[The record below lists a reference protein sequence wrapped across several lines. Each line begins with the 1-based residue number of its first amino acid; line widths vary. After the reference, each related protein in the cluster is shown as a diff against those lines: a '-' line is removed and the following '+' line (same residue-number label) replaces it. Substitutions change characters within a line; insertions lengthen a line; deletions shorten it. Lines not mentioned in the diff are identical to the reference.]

1 MHVRFAHIVRCFCTV
16 FRCTCVSSSIHIAG
30 IMARVSDILTF
41 IISVMVLSIA
51 SSCKC
56 VLQELSDCTGEG
68 VRLYVKV
75 LSEDKTTCKDSGFD
89 FYDVKVLKV
98 FKNDVEGLE
107 IERGDIVTVK
117 TNVFTSCG
125 TMLSL
130 DTKYILFAS
139 PTGEVQTME
148 EVDEEEDA
156 REDENDQV
164 RSGSL
169 GFLISELANLR
180 GPPSST
186 HTGHGN
192 GEGNG
197 LRGTRRKRI
206 CKNIGEGKEEQ
217 GFSKWINI
225 CEREEGQ
232 DLFKRVRTTTLCG
245 FIQGQ
250 CRGGEHWAHGD
261 VPSQTRQQRI
271 NIQEGGGH

>member
-1 MHVRFAHIVRCFCTV
+1 
-16 FRCTCVSSSIHIAG
+16 
-30 IMARVSDILTF
+30 
-41 IISVMVLSIA
+41 
-51 SSCKC
+51 
-56 VLQELSDCTGEG
+56 
-68 VRLYVKV
+68 
-75 LSEDKTTCKDSGFD
+75 
-89 FYDVKVLKV
+89 
-98 FKNDVEGLE
+98 
-107 IERGDIVTVK
+107 VTVK

-217 GFSKWINI
+217 
-225 CEREEGQ
+225 